1 MFVFPYTIDRELV
14 DSTYHHVHHAKCL
27 EILEKARIA
36 YLDSLGVSYES
47 MLARGDALV
56 IISVEAKYKR
66 ELKEGAIEVRC
77 AEMIVDER
85 RLFIDQSVY
94 NARGKVVMEARI
106 GLAFMS
112 LESRR
117 SVKPPQDF
125 LDAVGTVTSKD

>member
-14 DSTYHHVHHAKCL
+14 DPTHHHVHHAKCL

-36 YLDSLGVSYES
+36 YLDSLGCSYES

-56 IISVEAKYKR
+56 IVTVEAEYKR
-66 ELKEGAIEVRC
+66 ELKEGEVTVRC
-77 AEMIVDER
+77 AEIIVDER
-85 RLFIDQSVY
+85 RIFIEQSVY

-117 SVKPPQDF
+117 SIHPPKDF
-125 LDAVGTVTSKD
+125 MDAVGVITPKD